1 GERTGPRADRGRGG
15 GPGRLHERPLA
26 GLRGTGVSP
35 SLLIVLSVAEA
46 VVLVVVLALALIE
59 IRRRLSSIASD
70 LDDLGAALS
79 TVEEEHLRPLRPAVE
94 AINAQFD
101 GIVGLMPSVAK
112 KAAVVAE
119 HAGRR

>member
-1 GERTGPRADRGRGG
+1 MST
-15 GPGRLHERPLA
+15 
-26 GLRGTGVSP
+26 

-70 LDDLGAALS
+70 LSDLGEALT
-79 TVEEEHLRPLRPAVE
+79 TVEGEHLRLLRPAVE

-101 GIVGLMPSVAK
+101 GIIGLMPSVAA
-112 KAAVVAE
+112 KAAIIAE
-119 HAGRR
+119 HAEKR